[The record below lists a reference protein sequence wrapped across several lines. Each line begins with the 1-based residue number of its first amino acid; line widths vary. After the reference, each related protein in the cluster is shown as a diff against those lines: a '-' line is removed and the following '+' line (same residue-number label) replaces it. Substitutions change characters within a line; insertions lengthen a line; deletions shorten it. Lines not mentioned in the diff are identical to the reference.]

1 MSIWQ
6 EEPMASAD
14 GVASARPPAPPFA
27 WLFLG
32 KVVLLFVTILVVWI
46 IYAYL
51 HAFRLDWLGWFY
63 SKLLPL
69 TNGLY
74 ALVETYFPSR
84 RQIQGA
90 RRHHRRSRP
99 ALDLPPSPD
108 GHRGADALQSVQAAE
123 DPSRCV
129 EAAPR
134 ARAGARSHRELIHAS
149 HEGVVEG
156 KRLAI
161 RKGKA
166 LLRHRAVRRRPG
178 RRRRGFGRRTWP
190 GRAWRRHAG
199 PGCRHCRLG

>member
-32 KVVLLFVTILVVWI
+32 KVVLLFFTILVVWI

-74 ALVETYFPSR
+74 TLVETYFPS
-84 RQIQGA
+84 
-90 RRHHRRSRP
+90 
-99 ALDLPPSPD
+99 DVKYKV
-108 GHRGADALQSVQAAE
+108 RGAITDDLGQRSIFLLLLTATVELALYS
-123 DPSRCV
+123 
-129 EAAPR
+129 
-134 ARAGARSHRELIHAS
+134 LF
-149 HEGVVEG
+149 
-156 KRLAI
+156 K
-161 RKGKA
+161 
-166 LLRHRAVRRRPG
+166 LLRTLVAVWKRRR
-178 RRRRGFGRRTWP
+178 
-190 GRAWRRHAG
+190 AHAQA
-199 PGCRHCRLG
+199 PVHTAS